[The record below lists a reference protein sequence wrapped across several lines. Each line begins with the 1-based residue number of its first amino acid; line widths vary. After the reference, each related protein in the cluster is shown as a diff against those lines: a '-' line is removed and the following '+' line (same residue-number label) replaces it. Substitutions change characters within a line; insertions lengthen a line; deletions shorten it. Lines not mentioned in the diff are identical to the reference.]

1 MFAFTI
7 HSLRSHGLDLFMSTV
22 VCEYRVA
29 KPAFS
34 IWVGSAHR
42 ESGLTK
48 PTLLG
53 LGLEQDLTL

>member
-1 MFAFTI
+1 MN
-7 HSLRSHGLDLFMSTV
+7 TV